1 MVSFS
6 YARLQ
11 VIIVPMSIFD
21 ILININFFHAVF
33 VDGKFCKDPKL
44 TNANDFFF
52 PRLNIPRNTSNLVGS
67 TVTPVN
73 VDQILGLNALG
84 ISFVRIDYAP
94 YGLNPPHTHPCATE
108 ILVVLEGTLYV
119 CFVTSN
125 PDNRLFTKVLIII

>member
-1 MVSFS
+1 M
-6 YARLQ
+6 
-11 VIIVPMSIFD
+11 
-21 ILININFFHAVF
+21 N
-33 VDGKFCKDPKL
+33 GKFCKDPKL
-44 TNANDFFF
+44 ANANDFFF
-52 PRLNIPRNTSNLVGS
+52 SGLNIPRNTSNPVGS

-73 VDQILGLNALG
+73 VDQIPGLNTLG

-108 ILVVLEGTLYV
+108 ILVVLESTLYV